1 MYMYKLCI
9 FTCFSLVTEINFK
22 LDKYL
27 QLPTLKMLNI
37 CYLIT
42 FKIINKTNIDCMY
55 CIFDFFSIIKQEIIL
70 GNYNKLSKAWYSEI
84 ICFYSLLF
92 KNYCAIHVHL
102 ICFLV
107 NLIYDT
113 WFKITTTVYIHI

>member
-55 CIFDFFSIIKQEIIL
+55 CIFDFCFQSS
-70 GNYNKLSKAWYSEI
+70 NKK
-84 ICFYSLLF
+84 
-92 KNYCAIHVHL
+92 
-102 ICFLV
+102 
-107 NLIYDT
+107 
-113 WFKITTTVYIHI
+113 